1 MWLVAQLTEVERARS
16 REISTGTVGVE
27 DRARGECGRSREI
40 CEIVI
45 FTGTVVPA
53 GDRARSREIVISGVT
68 SEAVIVIVS
77 ATAA

>member
-16 REISTGTVGVE
+16 REISTGTVGVG

-45 FTGTVVPA
+45 FTGTAPPEISEI
-53 GDRARSREIVISGVT
+53 ARDCDLWCA